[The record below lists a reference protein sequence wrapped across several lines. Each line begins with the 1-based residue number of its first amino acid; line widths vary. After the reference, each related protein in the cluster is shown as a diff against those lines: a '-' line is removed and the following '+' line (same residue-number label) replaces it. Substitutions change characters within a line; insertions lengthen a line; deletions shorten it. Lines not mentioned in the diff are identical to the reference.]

1 MIVTPSLKI
10 AIHYFLSIPLSIIS
24 HYFTFIFVSYLN
36 KLNNNNIT
44 YKNAVSEVE
53 ELDSMNQGATNESE
67 EG

>member
-10 AIHYFLSIPLSIIS
+10 EKHYFLTIPLSIIS